1 MTNKFSLL
9 KHTKKENGSVDTK
22 PINYTPIHP
31 NKFIVF
37 HTVRYMIHRES
48 FWVVGKIVEGFILF
62 TEYQGSLVPYTW
74 FTYHTDLGS
83 HSTQL
88 K

>member
-48 FWVVGKIVEGFILF
+48 FCQWVVGKIVESFILF
-62 TEYQGSLVPYTW
+62 TEFVPYTW
-74 FTYHTDLGS
+74 LTYHTDLGS

>member
-48 FWVVGKIVEGFILF
+48 FCQWVVGKIVESFILF
-62 TEYQGSLVPYTW
+62 TEYQGTVLYSEHDL
-74 FTYHTDLGS
+74 HTI
-83 HSTQL
+83 QI
-88 K
+88 